1 MGMGIGSSSAGWASQ
16 GPSSLQ
22 SSSVSNWQHKQ
33 SGLKALN
40 SALQSGDLASAQSAY
55 SAISANN
62 PNISSSSPLGQ
73 IGAALQSGDIAG
85 AQKLASSMHTGRM
98 HGHGGDDVDGNQNSA
113 NSVANATGTAF
124 LSAFLGA
131 ISPAASTTPT
141 SSTGASDPT
150 SSSSNPLGTSLS
162 GVASPSVNQITQDVT
177 SFLQN
182 LFTTL
187 GQGSANTVGT
197 SPSTNAPSIA
207 SGATSAI
214 GTSASTGNSAT
225 LPTQPYNPG
234 FQQGYGGAINQL
246 SNNLQA
252 LISQL
257 EGASSSA
264 SSSTSTASSVSTSTT
279 STSQTDATAGSMA
292 SSGSTPTTTATTI
305 SQLQQSFGTL
315 ISDAGGTATNSSLT
329 SFLQNFEQNLQNNG
343 ATGNLINMQA

>member
-1 MGMGIGSSSAGWASQ
+1 MGMGIGSSSAAWASQ
-16 GPSSLQ
+16 GSSSLQ
-22 SSSVSNWQHKQ
+22 SSTVSNWQHKQ

-187 GQGSANTVGT
+187 EQGTANSVGT
-197 SPSTNAPSIA
+197 PPTNVLSTA

>member
-1 MGMGIGSSSAGWASQ
+1 MGMGIGSSSAAWASQ
-16 GPSSLQ
+16 GSSSLQ
-22 SSSVSNWQHKQ
+22 SSTVSNWQHKQ

-73 IGAALQSGDIAG
+73 IGAALQSDDIAG

-131 ISPAASTTPT
+131 ISPSASTT
-141 SSTGASDPT
+141 SSTAASDST
-150 SSSSNPLGTSLS
+150 SNNSNPLGTSLS

>member
-1 MGMGIGSSSAGWASQ
+1 MGMGIGSSSAAWASQ
-16 GPSSLQ
+16 GSSSLQ
-22 SSSVSNWQHKQ
+22 SSTVSNWQHKQ

-98 HGHGGDDVDGNQNSA
+98 HGHGGDDVAGNQNSA

-131 ISPAASTTPT
+131 ISPAVSTTPT

-187 GQGSANTVGT
+187 EQGTANSVGT
-197 SPSTNAPSIA
+197 PPTNVLSTA

-214 GTSASTGNSAT
+214 GTSASTGNAAT